1 MSNLIFAWPYAAL
14 LLAMWYPMVRHD
26 IKRRRSEGVLYC
38 PMAGAMKQL
47 VRDKP
52 KRFFGRIPYA
62 ICLVWLLMVLA
73 LMRPQFVGAPIEL
86 SRNGRNIMLVLDL
99 SESMEM
105 TDMEHQGRIL
115 DRLSAAKDVMSSFV
129 EKRTQD
135 RLGLVVFGSEAFLH
149 APLSFDL
156 PMIKQFLDDTQIGFA
171 GPKTAIGD
179 ALGLAVKKLI
189 EQSQGERVI
198 VLLTDGQNNMG
209 SLMPMD
215 AAGIAKQHNIK
226 LYIVGLGSSRM
237 VVDGFFGPQAINPS
251 QSLDDAEPELKE
263 MATMT
268 GGRFFRAKDPK
279 ALMSIYEDIDRLEP
293 QKSEPKVF
301 YPKKEVFFWP
311 LSLAVLLLVL
321 GLLWQFRKSYAVV

>member
-1 MSNLIFAWPYAAL
+1 MSNLVFAWPYAAL
-14 LLAMWYPMVRHD
+14 LLVMLYVFVRYD
-26 IKRRRSEGVLYC
+26 AKRRRQEEVLYC
-38 PMAGAMKQL
+38 PMATSMKKL
-47 VRDKP
+47 VKKKP
-52 KRFFGRIPYA
+52 KHFLGRVPFLP
-62 ICLVWLLMVLA
+62 CLVWLLLVLA
-73 LMRPQFVGAPIEL
+73 LMRPQFVGEPIEL
-86 SRNGRNIMLVLDL
+86 SRNGRNVMLVLDL

-105 TDMEHQGRIL
+105 TDMEQQGRIV
-115 DRLSAAKDVMSSFV
+115 DRLSVAKDVMSSFV
-129 EKRTQD
+129 DKRTQD

-149 APLSFDL
+149 APLSFDH

-179 ALGLAVKKLI
+179 ALGLAIKKLI

-215 AAGIAKQHNIK
+215 AAGIAKQHNVK

-251 QSLDDAEPELKE
+251 RSLDDAEPELRE
-263 MATMT
+263 MASMT
-268 GGRFFRAKDPK
+268 GGRYFRAKDPT

-293 QKSEPKVF
+293 QKSDPKVF

-311 LSLAVLLLVL
+311 LSLAVMALVAS
-321 GLLWQFRKSYAVV
+321 LLWQFRKSYAVV